1 MWPRCAFTNMP
12 SAMQNRNTVVSR
24 FGVSVSN
31 FMVYFIGFILMCLIV
46 SLHFLSLPFSSLFC
60 VHLCFTCSF
69 EICTFKS
76 VFFPHSLSVYLFCSP
91 CHCLRASCFLP
102 FCFCYPPCVH
112 RPSSRFIFSFL
123 IRLPHPSAFVS
134 FVACFLLSA
143 FGFCGIRFMLIKL
156 AFCYVLRPA
165 YLLQKT
171 LILLNSVYT
180 NNVFNACV
188 HV

>member
-12 SAMQNRNTVVSR
+12 SAMQNRNTVVSQ

-76 VFFPHSLSVYLFCSP
+76 VFFPHSLSVCFALRVTAFAPRVFCPFAFAILHVFTDLHPDLFFHFSFASP
-91 CHCLRASCFLP
+91 THLLLSVLLPAFYCLPLVFVESASC
-102 FCFCYPPCVH
+102 
-112 RPSSRFIFSFL
+112 
-123 IRLPHPSAFVS
+123 
-134 FVACFLLSA
+134 
-143 FGFCGIRFMLIKL
+143 
-156 AFCYVLRPA
+156 
-165 YLLQKT
+165 
-171 LILLNSVYT
+171 
-180 NNVFNACV
+180 
-188 HV
+188 

>member
-102 FCFCYPPCVH
+102 FSLAILHVFTDLHPDLFFH
-112 RPSSRFIFSFL
+112 FSFASPTHL
-123 IRLPHPSAFVS
+123 
-134 FVACFLLSA
+134 LLSVLLPA
-143 FGFCGIRFMLIKL
+143 FYCLPL
-156 AFCYVLRPA
+156 
-165 YLLQKT
+165 
-171 LILLNSVYT
+171 
-180 NNVFNACV
+180 VFVESASC
-188 HV
+188 